1 MQQRQSGLDLIRV
14 TGFFL
19 VTLFHAFLYNGYYGQ
34 PQVGFAMWSAG
45 VARSLSMACNG
56 LFMTLSG
63 YLHYGK
69 RSLSGA
75 VRGLGPVLLGYALA
89 AAFSIPVRHF
99 LLGQQESFSVWVTR
113 FFGFRGVY
121 YGWYVEMYI
130 GLALLSPFLNRL
142 LEVLPDRELCLL
154 TLVLLF
160 LTAVPGAT
168 PMVLAPAYWVS
179 AYPLLYYV
187 LGAAIRRFQPKIPTW
202 AGLTG
207 ALGIAVILGTCTVL
221 STDGN
226 LDDALIWQFGD
237 LWVAGMVVCLFL
249 ALYRLRPG
257 KALSKLLTFGAG
269 GCFGGYLL
277 SNLPDAR
284 CYQACPWHDPK
295 DYWKQVLFVTVP
307 IWLCS
312 MAAGH
317 GLEALCRRI
326 CRRKNIFE
334 KVEKT
339 S

>member
-1 MQQRQSGLDLIRV
+1 
-14 TGFFL
+14 
-19 VTLFHAFLYNGYYGQ
+19 
-34 PQVGFAMWSAG
+34 
-45 VARSLSMACNG
+45 
-56 LFMTLSG
+56 
-63 YLHYGK
+63 
-69 RSLSGA
+69 
-75 VRGLGPVLLGYALA
+75 
-89 AAFSIPVRHF
+89 
-99 LLGQQESFSVWVTR
+99 
-113 FFGFRGVY
+113 
-121 YGWYVEMYI
+121 MYI

-142 LEVLPDRELCLL
+142 LEALPDRELCLL

-226 LDDALIWQFGD
+226 LEDALIWQFGD

-277 SNLPDAR
+277 SNLPDAW
-284 CYQACPWHDPK
+284 CYQACPWHDPR